1 MLRDFCSSR
10 SSQAPSGGHSTER
23 TAVPEPLSRSRRAGG
38 SYRRH
43 LAVPKRLYRRRCDG
57 PEITAADPQSCG
69 RAEGAAPRPRRELP
83 ASSASRHGHR
93 GTCSSESSSCCRVLR
108 APRSAPHTWRLTH
121 GTLLPAVHRAGA
133 EEPHPAAPHPLYTQK
148 SRPQKQFQH
157 LKAKHSTF
165 TRVIKRELVLLPPPI
180 QHHHLPAT
188 SVTGTVVF
196 SPLKSHV
203 TPSFLVKIF
212 LLQFQAKQQ
221 DLQQHSFSQPC
232 FPLEQNPQSPSRCCP
247 GAGAAQKTLRCRPR
261 WAQPCPAAPCTQ
273 VCALCR
279 YP

>member
-1 MLRDFCSSR
+1 MQSPDPAEGYRR
-10 SSQAPSGGHSTER
+10 P
-23 TAVPEPLSRSRRAGG
+23 RRAGTATG
-38 SYRRH
+38 EPAAARAA
-43 LAVPKRLYRRRCDG
+43 AV
-57 PEITAADPQSCG
+57 AASCG
-69 RAEGAAPRPRRELP
+69 RP
-83 ASSASRHGHR
+83 AQ
-93 GTCSSESSSCCRVLR
+93 
-108 APRSAPHTWRLTH
+108 RLTH
-121 GTLLPAVHRAGA
+121 GVSHTGTLLPAVHRAGA

-232 FPLEQNPQSPSRCCP
+232 FLLEQNPQSPSRCCP